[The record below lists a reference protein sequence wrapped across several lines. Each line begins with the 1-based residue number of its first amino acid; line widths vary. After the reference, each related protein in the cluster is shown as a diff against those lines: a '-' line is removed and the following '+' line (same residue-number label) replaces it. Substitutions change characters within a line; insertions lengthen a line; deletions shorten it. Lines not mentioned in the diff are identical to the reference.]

1 MLRRF
6 AFWLIFAVA
15 LLVAWRLAGALVDLV
30 LLVVLLCALLVFRYW
45 PFKPKK

>member
-15 LLVAWRLAGALVDLV
+15 LLVAWQLVGALVDLAM
-30 LLVVLLCALLVFRYW
+30 LAVLLCALLAFRFW

>member
-15 LLVAWRLAGALVDLV
+15 LLVSWRLAGALVDLV
-30 LLVVLLCALLVFRYW
+30 LLAVLLCALLAFRYW
-45 PFKPKK
+45 PFKSKK